1 MKPTNAEKLILLML
15 VDLHEKLGIESKLS
29 PSDLPTLLE
38 HDVTWRALNSY
49 GVIGASAEVQEVT
62 SVLNMWEK
70 IERCWEKL
78 NPSDRAEVLAR
89 CPHIDRAPKFP
100 GFSWFDDTN
109 YADIAYELRQQ
120 GKISSHYGP
129 RGMEDAPEGIS
140 SSYKGMISAYAAVVA
155 EVHEGWIGKDE
166 LCAILNAYV
175 PPRQFK
181 TLDIDYD
188 EPDYFPP
195 DFG

>member
-1 MKPTNAEKLILLML
+1 MKPTDSEKLILLML
-15 VDLHEKLGIESKLS
+15 VDLHEKLGIEGKLGR
-29 PSDLPTLLE
+29 SDLSMLLE

-62 SVLNMWEK
+62 SILAMWEK
-70 IERCWEKL
+70 IERSWEKL

-89 CPHIDRAPKFP
+89 CPHIYRAPQFP
-100 GFSWFDDTN
+100 GFNWYDDTN
-109 YADIAYELRQQ
+109 YADIAHELRQQ
-120 GKISSHYGP
+120 GKIPSHYGP
-129 RGMEDAPEGIS
+129 RGMEDAPKGIS
-140 SSYKGMISAYAAVVA
+140 SSYREMMSTYANVVA
-155 EVHEGWIGKDE
+155 EAYEGWIGKDE

-181 TLDIDYD
+181 TLDVDYD
-188 EPDYFPP
+188 GPDYFPP